1 MGEGGL
7 DHGMTIHPTPFNQET
22 VFDSAK
28 KYIEQVFDP
37 ILASVLMEYKDKSW
51 TLSKN

>member
-1 MGEGGL
+1 MGEGGP

-28 KYIEQVFDP
+28 KYIEQVFYLIDR
-37 ILASVLMEYKDKSW
+37 L
-51 TLSKN
+51 